1 MAKPPPERV
10 PTEKW
15 FRWEQRPPL
24 PDLPVPQLKAF
35 VPEGAPPAAAL
46 IADRTA
52 QALAGWPILS
62 LRLLG
67 SMRGNQA
74 FGNNPGRWA
83 RAHLGEVIDAYC
95 ICKGDRCRYD
105 DCPAGQLMGRHA
117 TEGRAEGEAWAPLV
131 VRATDLPTGKVT
143 ERTSLKMEVVLAGEE
158 SINQAPMLIHALQ
171 DLPPPPPKA
180 PVVTWSTIQALVLG
194 DEGELRFRK
203 VDLSGP
209 PPLLQLEQLAEPKVR
224 RTRLTMTFLTATPMS
239 RLGEEG
245 QPTAD
250 LPLIVDRMTRS
261 MGAWMGRT
269 GHKGPRLP
277 VDDLLRAAAEATI
290 SSDNSRIVEIPA
302 AMMGAAGAR
311 EPGSTA
317 RVPALT
323 GSITWTGEFTAIAPL
338 LRAAHHLGMGPGR
351 QHGLGQIVI
360 R

>member
-1 MAKPPPERV
+1 MVNPSDERV
-10 PTEKW
+10 KTHKW
-15 FRWEQRPPL
+15 FRWQQRPPE
-24 PDLPVPQLKAF
+24 PDLPVPDLKAF

-67 SMRGNQA
+67 TMKGNQA
-74 FGNNPGRWA
+74 FGSNPGKWA
-83 RAHLGEVIDAYC
+83 RAHLGDVIDPFC
-95 ICKGDRCRYD
+95 ICPGDRCRFD

-117 TEGRAEGEAWAPLV
+117 TEGRPEGEAWAPLV
-131 VRATDLPTGKVT
+131 VRANDMPTGKVS
-143 ERTSLKMEVVLAGEE
+143 ERTSLKMEVVLAGEQ
-158 SINQAPMLIHALQ
+158 SINQAPMFIEALK

-180 PVVTWSTIQALVLG
+180 PVVSWSTVQALVLG

-203 VDLSGP
+203 VDMSGP
-209 PPLLQLEQLAEPKVR
+209 PPLLHLERLAEPKVR
-224 RTRLTMTFLTATPMS
+224 RTRLTMTFLTATPLS
-239 RLGEEG
+239 RMGEEG
-245 QPTAD
+245 RPTAD
-250 LPLIVDRMTRS
+250 LTLIVDRMTRS

-277 VDDLLRAAAEATI
+277 VDDLLRSAAAATI
-290 SSDNSRIVEIPA
+290 SSDNSRVIEIPA
-302 AMMGAAGAR
+302 GMMGAAGAR
-311 EPGSTA
+311 DAASAG

-323 GSITWTGEFTAIAPL
+323 GSITWKGEFTALAPL